1 MQIAASS
8 PRPENAEAGHAQRG
22 SIRIESVSKSYHE
35 SAASSVVALEDIN
48 LNLPANSFVSLLGPS
63 GCGKSTL
70 LKLIAGIEFPSNG
83 TVYCHDEPV
92 DGVNTGIGYLPQGRG
107 LFPWMT
113 LLANI

>member
-1 MQIAASS
+1 MQIAAS
-8 PRPENAEAGHAQRG
+8 PVRQENAEAGHAQQG

-70 LKLIAGIEFPSNG
+70 LKLIAGIERPSSG
-83 TVYCHDEPV
+83 AVHCQTAVV
-92 DGVNTGIGYLPQGRG
+92 DGINTEVAYVPQGRG
-107 LFPWMT
+107 LFPWM
-113 LLANI
+113 